1 MRIYA
6 DTSFLVSCLYPQDA
20 HHAEARTFF
29 RQHGGA
35 EWLTSEWS
43 RFETNNNLRQLCL
56 AGHGPSAI
64 VAESLR
70 RLFKHWHGQGPF
82 VLVEADMAEAIAEC
96 QQLSAAHAAAMRMR
110 SADVLHVALLEQITP
125 DLFVTRDTDQFQ
137 LAVQR
142 AFPAQLLP

>member
-6 DTSFLVSCLYPQDA
+6 DTSFLVSCLYPPDTQ
-20 HHAEARTFF
+20 HAPARNFF
-29 RQHGGA
+29 RQHASA

-43 RFETNNNLRQLCL
+43 QFETNHSLRQLCL
-56 AGHGPSAI
+56 AGHGPKAV
-64 VAESLR
+64 VAEGIR
-70 RLFKHWHGQGPF
+70 RLFKHWHGHGPF
-82 VLVEADMAEAIAEC
+82 VLVEAEMGEAIAEC
-96 QQLSAAHAAAMRMR
+96 QQLSAAHGAAWRMR

-125 DLFVTRDTDQFQ
+125 DLFVTRDADQFQ